1 MSLQTIETSIDNML
15 ASVPGLTATPD
26 VLTLSVPTKT
36 LPAATTYF
44 AGYGLI
50 GDSTGDL
57 EERESR
63 FRVDIEFLLNPAGF
77 RAQVATII
85 PAIYAAHAADRSLN
99 GSCLTS
105 RIEDGGEFQ
114 LDNERASAVVAIKTL
129 YIVAETE
136 EVT

>member
-1 MSLQTIETSIDNML
+1 MSLQTIETNIDTML
-15 ASVPGLTATPD
+15 AGVQGLTATPE
-26 VLTLSVPTKT
+26 VLTLTVQTKD

-44 AGYGLI
+44 AGYGSI
-50 GDSTGDL
+50 GDTTGDL

-63 FRVDIEFLLNPAGF
+63 FRVDIEFLLDPAKF
-77 RAQVATII
+77 RAQAASLI

-114 LDNERASAVVAIKTL
+114 LDNDRASAVVAIKTL